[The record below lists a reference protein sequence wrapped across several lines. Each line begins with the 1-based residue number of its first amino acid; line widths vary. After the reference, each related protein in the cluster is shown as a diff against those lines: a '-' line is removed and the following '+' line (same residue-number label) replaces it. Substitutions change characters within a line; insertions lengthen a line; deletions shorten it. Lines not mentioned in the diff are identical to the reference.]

1 MSKCLAHIV
10 EAAII
15 ILALVIVPQVDAQ
28 SEYTMN
34 LTIHSLDV
42 LTQLNGSN
50 QTPELIPVL
59 NQTKPYGLVLLTWA
73 EIPQMLRVM

>member
-50 QTPELIPVL
+50 QTPGLIPVL